1 MKPFY
6 SVIKSRQQ
14 KALLYAYWNSSLRT
28 YFFFVFPSI
37 ILLQRLKKITN
48 FLSDEEFT
56 ITPWG
61 RNVLFTSLW
70 SVYYIFWCKRGKY
83 WWFWSS
89 LYSTLPILLLGHI
102 LYSKT
107 SDVQTQS
114 QERSYSVL
122 NGRKE
127 LHSVCDNSN
136 FTLYCDSFE
145 RGLKSFLY
153 YVNNWTVSLG
163 CAAVN
168 IKVTSVT

>member
-1 MKPFY
+1 MLIEIQVRELTF
-6 SVIKSRQQ
+6 
-14 KALLYAYWNSSLRT
+14 SLFSLN
-28 YFFFVFPSI
+28 YFATAA
-37 ILLQRLKKITN
+37 KKITN
-48 FLSDEEFT
+48 LLSDEEFT
-56 ITPWG
+56 TVMNKTWG

-127 LHSVCDNSN
+127 LPSVCDNSN